1 MAVKNFV
8 FMEIWV
14 VSKMA
19 GMKTMFFAIFDLTW
33 THILASKSPS
43 KEVRKQH

>member
-8 FMEIWV
+8 FRENWV

-33 THILASKSPS
+33 THILASKSPN